1 MMLFLYHIIICIIII
16 FSPIIIFY
24 RILKNKENKKRY
36 IEKFSVPSKKRVK
49 GHLIWFHGASV
60 GELLSIIPLIKN
72 YEKNKSITQI
82 LVTSSTLSS
91 STVLQKFKFKKT
103 IHQFYPLDNIF
114 LTNKFLKFWKPSI
127 AVFVDSEIWP
137 SMYKNIYDKKIPL
150 ILLNARL
157 TKKTFKRWMK
167 IKKFARSI
175 FKKITIAYPQNLE
188 TKTYLKKLETK
199 KIHYLGN
206 LKFAENF
213 EENFDKINFNLKK
226 ELLKKKI
233 WVASSTH
240 KNEEL
245 FCAKAHLQLRKK
257 VKNLIT
263 IIIPRHV
270 HRSRDIILE
279 IENLGLKVS
288 SHSSKPKSLKNT
300 DIYIVD
306 TFGETKKFHRL
317 GFTVFLGGSIIRKG
331 GQNPLEAARF
341 GAKILHGP
349 NTDNFKDVYKLLNS
363 LKVSKKIHTPKELAS
378 SITFKKNKIIGNKIK
393 NIGQNIL
400 KKTIKELDY
409 FIINEFKKT

>member
-1 MMLFLYHIIICIIII
+1 MLFLYHIIVFIIII
-16 FSPIIIFY
+16 FSPIIIPY
-24 RILKNKENKKRY
+24 RILKNKEDKKRY
-36 IEKFSVPSKKRVK
+36 IEKFSIPSKKRVK
-49 GHLIWFHGASV
+49 GNLIWFHGASV
-60 GELLSIIPLIKN
+60 GELLSIVPLIKN

-91 STVLQKFKFKKT
+91 SYVLQKFKFKKT
-103 IHQFYPLDNIF
+103 IHQFYPIDNLF

-167 IKKFARSI
+167 LKKFGRSI

-199 KIHYLGN
+199 NIYYLGN

-213 EENFDKINFNLKK
+213 EENFDRIKFNLKK

-233 WVASSTH
+233 WIASSTH

-245 FCAKAHLQLRKK
+245 FCAKAHIQLRKK

-263 IIIPRHV
+263 IIIPRHI
-270 HRSRDIILE
+270 HRSREIILE

-288 SHSSKPKSLKNT
+288 THSSKPRSLKNT

-306 TFGETKKFHRL
+306 TFGETRKFHRI
-317 GFTVFLGGSIIRKG
+317 GFTVFLGGSIIHKG

-363 LKVSKKIHTPKELAS
+363 LKISKKIQTPSELAS